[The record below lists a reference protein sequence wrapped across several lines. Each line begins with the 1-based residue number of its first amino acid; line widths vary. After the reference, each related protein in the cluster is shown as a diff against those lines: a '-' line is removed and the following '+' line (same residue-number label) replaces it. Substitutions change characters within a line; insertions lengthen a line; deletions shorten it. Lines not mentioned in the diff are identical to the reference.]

1 MIELGHC
8 IALSSFDALR
18 KYKKVFLLCTL
29 LSGVEER
36 EREGPRVG
44 YNVVLPTLPTYM
56 YMCIPE
62 FRLQPGIDF
71 YMEMPGLVEREAFF
85 V

>member
-29 LSGVEER
+29 LSGVEGR
-36 EREGPRVG
+36 ERD
-44 YNVVLPTLPTYM
+44 VVAPTLGPV
-56 YMCIPE
+56 
-62 FRLQPGIDF
+62 Q
-71 YMEMPGLVEREAFF
+71 
-85 V
+85 

>member
-1 MIELGHC
+1 MLLQPLGKQSGGDQELIELGHC

-36 EREGPRVG
+36 EREREEPRVG
-44 YNVVLPTLPTYM
+44 YNVVAPYLPACAYLSSAYS
-56 YMCIPE
+56 
-62 FRLQPGIDF
+62 
-71 YMEMPGLVEREAFF
+71 RE
-85 V
+85 